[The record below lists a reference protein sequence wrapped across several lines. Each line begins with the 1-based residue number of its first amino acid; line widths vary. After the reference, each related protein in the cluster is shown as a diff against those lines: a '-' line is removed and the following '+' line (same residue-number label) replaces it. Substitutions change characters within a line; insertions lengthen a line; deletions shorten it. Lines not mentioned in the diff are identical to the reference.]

1 MSSSATGSGD
11 VVQAA
16 LDHIMRRLDSSEL
29 KLEPLQPI
37 SVRVE
42 ALEATVTDQDRHQQ
56 EL

>member
-1 MSSSATGSGD
+1 MSSSVTGSGD